1 MVYMKGVMN
10 KLMLTLCVGLVS
22 SKNSADPTTR
32 AIQQHFPLTSGNET
46 SPLVPVVAGVVGLM
60 SVMAAVTTLCCC
72 ERKKRSVESNDTTPN
87 QTDEETRDPE
97 GVATSPTREPEGVTT
112 TPPREPEGL
121 ATTSTRYPEGVT
133 TTPSR
138 DPEGLATTSTRDPEG
153 VATSPTRDPE
163 GVATSPTRDPEGV
176 ATSLSAASD
185 AEEGHPWKSSCTD
198 VTVYVGNG
206 SPGVGDYDRVTF
218 TRVLQTTTTQAGN
231 VKKSSHAY
239 SHITMC
245 DRNSHGKLK
254 FQECQDYDHVKFTTA
269 SSSSA
274 AADDQTHVY
283 VVSEPLVGHRLAKE
297 VAEEDGTEIHES
309 TL

>member
-1 MVYMKGVMN
+1 MQNAVN
-10 KLMLTLCVGLVS
+10 RMLNNQGI
-22 SKNSADPTTR
+22 NM
-32 AIQQHFPLTSGNET
+32 IY
-46 SPLVPVVAGVVGLM
+46 
-60 SVMAAVTTLCCC
+60 
-72 ERKKRSVESNDTTPN
+72 RKKRSVESNDTTPN

-97 GVATSPTREPEGVTT
+97 GVATSPTRDPEGVIT
-112 TPPREPEGL
+112 TPP
-121 ATTSTRYPEGVT
+121 
-133 TTPSR
+133 R
-138 DPEGLATTSTRDPEG
+138 DPEGLATTPTRDPEV
-153 VATSPTRDPE
+153 VAMSPTRDPE
-163 GVATSPTRDPEGV
+163 GVT
-176 ATSLSAASD
+176 TSLSAASD
-185 AEEGHPWKSSCTD
+185 AAEGHPWKSSCTD

-206 SPGVGDYDRVTF
+206 SPGAGDYDRLTF
-218 TRVLQTTTTQAGN
+218 TRVLQTTTTQAGK

-239 SHITMC
+239 NHITMC

-297 VAEEDGTEIHES
+297 VAGEDGIEIHES